1 MENKIILEEGLKG
14 ALARGESLKQAM
26 ISFYNAGYKKEE
38 IEKAARALQIQ
49 QQKQPRPPQTQQIQ
63 PKPIQ
68 KPLKPIKKLSQPKS
82 GSIQRVSGY
91 GQQPKPKK
99 KSPLIILIIFL
110 VMLLGALTSLFLF
123 KEQILEFFDNSE
135 FLSGLLN

>member
-82 GSIQRVSGY
+82 RSIQRVSNY

-123 KEQILEFFDNSE
+123 KEQILEFLDNSE